1 MKYVETLLLNKKI
14 GEFMKKIILLLSLI
28 ISITLLYLVFEEI
41 KKIPCDEFEH
51 YSDSFK
57 SFELTSHSD
66 IILSKNTTAS
76 YYDGKN
82 AKKCIKDV
90 YGHLYP
96 FINKKTVEKQ
106 SEKFLLGYND
116 NTFALSDGI
125 GNLKEKS
132 FALYGYRNKFSI
144 EKCKENA
151 EVFLDENK
159 ISYYSLKESRHFWG
173 IHYFIY
179 ENSDGGIVTVG
190 VDTEFCEIKY
200 LNQ

>member
-1 MKYVETLLLNKKI
+1 MRKIVLLITLI
-14 GEFMKKIILLLSLI
+14 TSLI
-28 ISITLLYLVFEEI
+28 LSCIVFNEV
-41 KKIPCDEFEH
+41 KKIPCNEFE
-51 YSDSFK
+51 YYADSFK
-57 SFELTSHSD
+57 SFEFTPLSDTS
-66 IILSKNTTAS
+66 LLQKNTVL

-90 YGHLYP
+90 YGHIYP
-96 FINKKTVEKQ
+96 FINKKTVEKR
-106 SEKFLLGYND
+106 SGKFLLGYND
-116 NTFALSDGI
+116 NTFALCDGI

-151 EVFLDENK
+151 EMFLDENK
-159 ISYYSLKESRHFWG
+159 ISYCSLKKSRYFCG

-179 ENSDGGIVTVG
+179 ENSDGEIITVG